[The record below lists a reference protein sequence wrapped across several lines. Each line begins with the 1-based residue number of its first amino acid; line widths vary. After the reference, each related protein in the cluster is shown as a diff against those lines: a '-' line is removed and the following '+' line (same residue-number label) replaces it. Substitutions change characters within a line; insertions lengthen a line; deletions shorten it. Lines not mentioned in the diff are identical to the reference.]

1 MKITKRMVVR
11 AENAH
16 FRTEDYPSLVKQ
28 HAYNAL
34 YYKQQGK
41 TKMYKYFTSEDP
53 EVKRMVVK
61 LEKKKDPIKRKVI
74 VRRSRADPF
83 NFGVLR
89 S

>member
-41 TKMYKYFTSEDP
+41 HKVAKQFETGAD
-53 EVKRMVVK
+53 VKRMVVK